1 MNAEVLPIY
10 SLVQLKLANYEQI
23 YQLQKRVKFCKAY
36 LIIVLLSGLTVS
48 CRKVNIDKN
57 DLRDFQQVNLVSNN
71 GDNAPTLT
79 DPTLQNA
86 WGIAWSP
93 TGIAWINA
101 EAAHVSHLY
110 TGEGAIVRP
119 AVNIPSP
126 MDTIGGTPTGIVFAG
141 GAGFKLANGQPA
153 AFLFAGDDGV
163 LSGWNGPAGNNALR
177 IANNSS
183 SSSYFGPAL
192 ATWNGSHFL
201 YAADFKTG
209 KIDVWDTTFTM
220 VKMPFNDPG
229 LPASYSPFNIQSIGS
244 WLFVMY
250 AKVGPDGNEIHQ
262 VGLGLVDVFNP
273 DGSFVKR
280 FTTGGTLN
288 SPWGVTMTPANF
300 LEETDMSNDGN
311 GQKND
316 QIANKHEAQD
326 DNADQQPVILI
337 GNFGDGHI
345 NVFSLAGQFL
355 GQLQNHN
362 RTITIDGLWALSFA
376 PSTATAIDP
385 MRLYFTAG
393 PKDETEGLFGYL
405 FKK

>member
-1 MNAEVLPIY
+1 MNKLINFGKGLNPVRICL
-10 SLVQLKLANYEQI
+10 LV
-23 YQLQKRVKFCKAY
+23 
-36 LIIVLLSGLTVS
+36 VLLSGISWS
-48 CRKVNIDKN
+48 CQKVKIDKN
-57 DLRDFQQVNLVSNN
+57 DLRDFQQVNLVSN
-71 GDNAPTLT
+71 GSNAPTLV

-93 TGIAWINA
+93 TGIAWVNA

-110 TGEGAIVRP
+110 SGEGAIVRA

-126 MDTIGGTPTGIVFAG
+126 TAAIGGAPTGIVFAG
-141 GAGFKLANGQPA
+141 GAGFTLANGQPP

-163 LSGWNGPAGNNALR
+163 LSGWNGPAGDNALR
-177 IANNSS
+177 IADNSAS
-183 SSSYFGPAL
+183 SAYFGLAL

-209 KIDVWDTTFTM
+209 KIDVWDTTFTK
-220 VKMPFNDPG
+220 VNMPFHDPG

-250 AKVGPDGNEIHQ
+250 SKVGADGNEIHQ

-273 DGSFVKR
+273 DGSFVRR

-300 LEETDMSNDGN
+300 LEENDMSNDDGN
-311 GQKND
+311 GHKND
-316 QIANKHEAQD
+316 QGVNNHGGQD
-326 DNADQQPVILI
+326 DNADRQPVILV
-337 GNFGDGHI
+337 GNFGDGRI

-362 RTITIDGLWALSFA
+362 RTIIIDGLWALSFA
-376 PSTATAIDP
+376 PTSAMAIDP

-393 PKDETEGLFGYL
+393 PKDETDGLFGYL
-405 FKK
+405 VKK

>member
-1 MNAEVLPIY
+1 MN
-10 SLVQLKLANYEQI
+10 
-23 YQLQKRVKFCKAY
+23 KFINSRKGLTPVRLC
-36 LIIVLLSGLTVS
+36 LLLVLLCGLTVS
-48 CRKVNIDKN
+48 CRKANIDKN
-57 DLRDFQQVNLVSNN
+57 DLRNFQQVNLVSDN
-71 GDNAPTLT
+71 GADAPTLI

-93 TGIAWINA
+93 TGIAWVNA

-126 MDTIGGTPTGIVFAG
+126 TDTIGGVPTGIVFAG

-153 AFLFAGDDGV
+153 AFLFVGDDGV

-177 IANNSS
+177 IADNSA
-183 SSSYFGPAL
+183 SSSYFGLAL
-192 ATWNGSHFL
+192 TTWNGSHFL
-201 YAADFKTG
+201 YAANLKTG
-209 KIDVWDTTFTM
+209 KIDVWDTTFTQ

-229 LPASYSPFNIQSIGS
+229 LPAAYSPFNIQSIGS

-280 FTTGGTLN
+280 FTSGGTLN

-300 LEETDMSNDGN
+300 LEEADMSNDDGN
-311 GQKND
+311 GHKND
-316 QIANKHEAQD
+316 QGASKNKGN
-326 DNADQQPVILI
+326 DNADQQPVILV
-337 GNFGDGHI
+337 GNFGDGRI
-345 NVFSLAGQFL
+345 NVFSMAGQFL

-362 RTITIDGLWALSFA
+362 RPMTIDGLWALSFA
-376 PSTATAIDP
+376 PTTATAIDP

-393 PKDETEGLFGYL
+393 PNDETDGLFGYL
-405 FKK
+405 IKK

>member
-1 MNAEVLPIY
+1 MN
-10 SLVQLKLANYEQI
+10 
-23 YQLQKRVKFCKAY
+23 KFINSRKGLTPVRLC
-36 LIIVLLSGLTVS
+36 LLLVLLCGLTVS
-48 CRKVNIDKN
+48 CRKANIDKN
-57 DLRDFQQVNLVSNN
+57 DLRNFQQVNLVSDN
-71 GDNAPTLT
+71 GADAPTLI

-93 TGIAWINA
+93 TGIAWVNA

-110 TGEGAIVRP
+110 TGEGTIVRP

-126 MDTIGGTPTGIVFAG
+126 TDTIGGVPTGIVFAG

-153 AFLFAGDDGV
+153 AFLFVGDDGV

-177 IANNSS
+177 IADNSA
-183 SSSYFGPAL
+183 SSSYFGLAL
-192 ATWNGSHFL
+192 TTWNGSHFL
-201 YAADFKTG
+201 YAANFKTG
-209 KIDVWDTTFTM
+209 KIDVWDTTFTH

-229 LPASYSPFNIQSIGS
+229 LPAAYSPFNIQSIGS

-280 FTTGGTLN
+280 FASGGTLN

-300 LEETDMSNDGN
+300 LEETDMSNDDGN
-311 GQKND
+311 GQKNN
-316 QIANKHEAQD
+316 QGPNKNKGQD
-326 DNADQQPVILI
+326 DADQQPVILV
-337 GNFGDGHI
+337 GNFGDGRI
-345 NVFSLAGQFL
+345 NVFSMAGQFL

-362 RTITIDGLWALSFA
+362 RPMTIDGLWALSFA
-376 PSTATAIDP
+376 PTTATAIDP

-393 PKDETEGLFGYL
+393 PNDETDGLFGYL
-405 FKK
+405 LKK